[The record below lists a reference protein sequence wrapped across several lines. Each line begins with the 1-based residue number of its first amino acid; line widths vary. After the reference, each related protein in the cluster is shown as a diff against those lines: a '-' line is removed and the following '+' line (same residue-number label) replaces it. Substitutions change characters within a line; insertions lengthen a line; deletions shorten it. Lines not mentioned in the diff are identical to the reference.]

1 MVEKKLIE
9 QIRNDFTLIIEK
21 KDIIG
26 ILIYGSYSKNQQIN
40 RSDIDI
46 CIVAPNEDSIELLDL
61 IAGNVDIMKKKYDV
75 RIFSELPLFM
85 KIQIINDGILIYTL
99 DKFDLY
105 EFFYKYRKLWN
116 DQQNRQE
123 LSKEELLT
131 L

>member
-1 MVEKKLIE
+1 
-9 QIRNDFTLIIEK
+9 TLIIEK

-26 ILIYGSYSKNQQIN
+26 ILLYGSYSKNQQMN

-46 CIVAPNEDSIELLDL
+46 CIVAPNENSIELLDL
-61 IAGNVDIMKKKYDV
+61 IAGNIDMMRKKYDV
-75 RIFSELPLFM
+75 RTFSDLPLFM
-85 KIQIINDGILIYTL
+85 KIQIIHDGILIYTP

-116 DQQNRQE
+116 DQQKRQE
-123 LSKEELLT
+123 LSKEELLA